1 MKKVLQGMKEQLQQN
16 AEIAASDAM
25 IYALKIV
32 KMEWTVIMKQSRN
45 RGHLLRRRWKVWGD
59 FVMYCIEECT
69 AVKSAC

>member
-32 KMEWTVIMKQSRN
+32 KME
-45 RGHLLRRRWKVWGD
+45 
-59 FVMYCIEECT
+59 
-69 AVKSAC
+69 

>member
-1 MKKVLQGMKEQLQQN
+1 MKKVLQGMKEKLQQN

-45 RGHLLRRRWKVWGD
+45 KGHLLQRRWKVWSD
-59 FVMYCIEECT
+59 FVMYCIEVCT